1 MVENYKDKREVP
13 RDKSEEHVRTLLET
27 ILKNMVSYPQDISV
41 NFERGERTTIFK
53 VQCTQRVIGQIIGS
67 QGKNVQ
73 SLRTLALGITSL
85 LGFRSIIEVPYFDP
99 KK

>member
-1 MVENYKDKREVP
+1 MSELGTSNPTSTRAQGEAQIRE
-13 RDKSEEHVRTLLET
+13 LLET
-27 ILKNMVSYPQDISV
+27 IIKKMVSYPDDIGIEV
-41 NFERGERTTIFK
+41 ERGERTTIFK

-73 SLRTLALGITSL
+73 SLRTLALAMTSL
-85 LGFRSIIEVPYFDP
+85 MGFRSIVEVPYFDP